1 MTMDS
6 LIKKAIAKTGE
17 PIKLKRR
24 NAQPEAIEQAK
35 VIAWARANERN
46 YPYLWMLHSSLNG
59 LKRTKNAQV
68 KAKSQGMLSGVPDL
82 FMPVAIGNSK
92 GLYIEMKSAK
102 GRISSEQSKFLK
114 AASDF
119 GYSCFICYSAVEAI
133 DKIKN
138 YYNLSLRWI
147 RIDEMTT
154 DEELKQ
160 LREELEVTDRILAER
175 EKVLNAIPECPVHG
189 SGCVPHAIEWI
200 ELAKSMLG
208 V

>member
-1 MTMDS
+1 MTVLSIRGFNMTMDS

-59 LKRTKNAQV
+59 LKRTKNAQG
-68 KAKSQGMLSGVPDL
+68 KAKAQGMLSGVPDL

-102 GRISSEQSKFLK
+102 GRISPEQSKFLK

-119 GYSCFICYSAVEAI
+119 GYSCFICYSAVDAI
-133 DKIKN
+133 DKIKG
-138 YYNLSLRWI
+138 YYNLS
-147 RIDEMTT
+147 
-154 DEELKQ
+154 
-160 LREELEVTDRILAER
+160 
-175 EKVLNAIPECPVHG
+175 N
-189 SGCVPHAIEWI
+189 
-200 ELAKSMLG
+200 
-208 V
+208 